1 MNNTPAKMHDTVI
14 ALLKQACWK
23 DIRHLNTLA
32 WMVVGLLL
40 SGTIHLSRWIH
51 YTHSRA
57 RQAQSTERRF
67 RRWLGNRRIDVD
79 RLFGALLGVILA
91 DAGEDRRLWVALDTT
106 VLWNRFCVIQVALV
120 CRGRALP
127 LAWQVVGKASAS
139 VRFEE
144 YGPVLDRVAR
154 WFSDWQVVLL
164 ADRGFCHVQLL
175 RWLKRQRNW
184 QGRIRMKSN
193 VAIYRWTG
201 KDYRPMH
208 CRVRAGQVAF
218 WHHVY
223 LWNVYEEAHVA
234 VGWEKG
240 AKEPWMILCKDWAD
254 AEVLADYGRRFSIE
268 EGFLDAKSNGFGW
281 EASRLRDTE
290 ALQRLCFVMAV
301 ATWILICQGVKVHEA
316 GLRRRVDP
324 HWRRGL
330 SYARIG
336 WHWMLHALGR
346 EEALLDRLFLPTAQ
360 DPDPVLTARDR
371 SRWMDPLP
379 QWFCFCIPNS
389 FNALI

>member
-1 MNNTPAKMHDTVI
+1 MHDTVI
-14 ALLKQACWK
+14 GLLKQASWR
-23 DIRHLNTLA
+23 DVRHLNTLA

-40 SGTIHLSRWIH
+40 SGTIHLSRWIP

-57 RQAQSTERRF
+57 QQAQSTERRF

-79 RLFGALLGVILA
+79 GLFGTLLGVILA
-91 DAGEDRRLWVALDTT
+91 DVAEGRRLLVALDTT

-120 CRGRALP
+120 CRGRVLP

-144 YGPVLDRVAR
+144 YGPVLDRVAG
-154 WFSDWQVVLL
+154 WLSDWQVVLL
-164 ADRGFCHVQLL
+164 ADRGFCHLQLL
-175 RWLKRQRNW
+175 RWLKRQKHW

-193 VAIYRWTG
+193 VAIHCWNGKAYR
-201 KDYRPMH
+201 RLR
-208 CRVRAGQVAF
+208 CRVRAGEVVF

-223 LWNVYEEAHVA
+223 LWKVHEEAHVA
-234 VGWEKG
+234 IGCEKG
-240 AKEPWMILCKDWAD
+240 AKEPWMILCDDWAD
-254 AEVLADYGRRFSIE
+254 AEVLADYGRRFCIE

-281 EASRLRDTE
+281 EASCLRDTE

-301 ATWILICQGVKVHEA
+301 ATWILICQGIEVHEA

-330 SYARIG
+330 SYTQIG
-336 WHWMLHALGR
+336 WRWLHHALSQ
-346 EEALLDRLFLPTAQ
+346 EEALLEKLFLPTTE
-360 DPDPVLTARDR
+360 DPAPVPTGRDR
-371 SRWMDPLP
+371 SRWIDPLP

-389 FNALI
+389 YKELI